1 MLYQF
6 GVPLACG
13 GLVLYDCRTQ
23 VSIASP
29 QVRAGVSKKKR
40 HCVYS
45 AVMVVGS
52 TGLVRSGATEY
63 SRGVFAWRSGKRRRK
78 GIAISNRHCVC
89 SWRRRQ
95 VGWLIR
101 LLHASVNRVTAGE
114 SWRKQKKETLC
125 LQCRNGG
132 GEYRARKERSDGIL
146 ARCFAWRSGKRRRKG
161 VAISNRHCV
170 CSWRRRQVGWLIRL
184 LHDSVNRVT
193 AGESRRRQKKR
204 HCVYS
209 AVMVVGSTGLEPVTP
224 CL

>member
-1 MLYQF
+1 MRVFLTGKFVFKQTDGQNKAENAGSGGNSSDCQI

-13 GLVLYDCRTQ
+13 GLVLYDCYTQ
-23 VSIASP
+23 VSIATP

-114 SWRKQKKETLC
+114 SWRKQKK
-125 LQCRNGG
+125 
-132 GEYRARKERSDGIL
+132 
-146 ARCFAWRSGKRRRKG
+146 
-161 VAISNRHCV
+161 
-170 CSWRRRQVGWLIRL
+170 
-184 LHDSVNRVT
+184 
-193 AGESRRRQKKR
+193 R